1 MFVQR
6 IRKILTYNYKINW
19 LVIFFYYEAEHLIYK
34 TAKTMLLPMVFY
46 TKDVYDNKASFANM
60 RRNFSQQ
67 NNFKQT
73 SEPKKEKIEVSH

>member
-1 MFVQR
+1 
-6 IRKILTYNYKINW
+6 
-19 LVIFFYYEAEHLIYK
+19 
-34 TAKTMLLPMVFY
+34 MLLPMVFY

-73 SEPKKEKIEVSH
+73 SEPKKEKIEISH